1 MKKYLLVIIMAIFA
15 LCASAQG
22 ASPTKQEIDEQCSI
36 LQDNINL
43 LRSKLVDIKTAEK
56 NKVLEMKGEVSH
68 DLLASN
74 DSLMDKATRIVKKA
88 KSCYEQGDTTSNN
101 VPLVLGT
108 VSEGLKAYVSVIFKT
123 PNDND
128 IENIEVKKDF
138 GKIIKDQLAK
148 FDNALN
154 MLENSDDEVDDS
166 NSNVSGTGMN
176 EEDKTLDL
184 SMILELI
191 GFAVIL
197 CIIGIVSLLMKS
209 NYSKSQRD
217 IHRFKEE
224 VERKIRNNKDD
235 ISDLSDRLKNYRGN
249 TENNAIHGGLTEK
262 QIREMILSE
271 IDKYQKSIGHN
282 YDRNSMQKQ
291 SENSA
296 PILGEKGQ
304 VVASGVTK
312 YNDYYL
318 YGQLQ
323 NDGSFK
329 VSMSD
334 SRNAFYVLKLKD
346 SKAEQAEFFLKE
358 FDNETAKAIIEGRQ
372 MHLVPACDIES
383 SASPQKIVLM
393 KPGMAEK
400 QGNSWFVKSKAQ
412 IRLVNA

>member
-1 MKKYLLVIIMAIFA
+1 MAIFA

-43 LRSKLVDIKTAEK
+43 LRSKLVDIKTAEQ
-56 NKVLEMKGEVSH
+56 NKVLEMKGEVSN

-74 DSLMDKATRIVKKA
+74 DSLIDKATRIVKKA

-123 PNDND
+123 PND
-128 IENIEVKKDF
+128 IKNIEVKKDF
-138 GKIIKDQLAK
+138 EKIIKDQLAK
-148 FDNALN
+148 FDNALH

-166 NSNVSGTGMN
+166 NSTVSGTGIH
-176 EEDKTLDL
+176 EEDKSLDL

-197 CIIGIVSLLMKS
+197 CIIGIVSLRMKS

-217 IHRFKEE
+217 IHRLKKELE
-224 VERKIRNNKDD
+224 EKIRNNIDD
-235 ISDLSDRLKNYRGN
+235 ISVLSDRLKSYRGN
-249 TENNAIHGGLTEK
+249 TEYNAIHGGLSEK

-271 IDKYQKSIGHN
+271 IDKCLKSIEHN
-282 YDRNSMQKQ
+282 YDRKSMQNQ
-291 SENSA
+291 LDNSV
-296 PILGEKGQ
+296 PIHGEKGQ
-304 VVASGVTK
+304 VEASGVK
-312 YNDYYL
+312 KQNDYCL

-383 SASPQKIVLM
+383 SASPQKIILM

>member
-1 MKKYLLVIIMAIFA
+1 MAIFA

-22 ASPTKQEIDEQCSI
+22 APPTKQEINERCSI
-36 LQDNINL
+36 LQNNIDF
-43 LRSKLVDIKTAEK
+43 LRSKLVDIKSAEK
-56 NKVLEMKGEVSH
+56 NKILEMKGKVSQE
-68 DLLASN
+68 LLAFN

-101 VPLVLGT
+101 VPLVLST
-108 VSEGLKAYVSVIFKT
+108 VSEGLKAYVCVIFKE
-123 PNDND
+123 PEG
-128 IENIEVKKDF
+128 INIEVKEDF
-138 GKIIKDQLAK
+138 EKIIKDQLSK
-148 FDNALN
+148 FDNALQI
-154 MLENSDDEVDDS
+154 LETSDDEVADF

-176 EEDKTLDL
+176 EEDKSLDL

-217 IHRFKEE
+217 IHRLKEE
-224 VERKIRNNKDD
+224 LERKIRNNKDD
-235 ISDLSDRLKNYRGN
+235 ISDLSDRLKSYRGN
-249 TENNAIHGGLTEK
+249 TENNTIHGGLTEK

-271 IDKYQKSIGHN
+271 IDKCQKSIGHN

-312 YNDYYL
+312 HNDYYL

>member
-22 ASPTKQEIDEQCSI
+22 ASPTKQEIDKQCSI

-43 LRSKLVDIKTAEK
+43 LRSKLVDIKTAEQ
-56 NKVLEMKGEVSH
+56 NKVLEMKGEVSN

-74 DSLMDKATRIVKKA
+74 DSLIDKATRIVKKA
-88 KSCYEQGDTTSNN
+88 KSCYEQGDTTTNN
-101 VPLVLGT
+101 VPLALST
-108 VSEGLKAYVSVIFKT
+108 VSEGLKVYVGVIFKK
-123 PNDND
+123 PDGK
-128 IENIEVKKDF
+128 NIEVKEDF
-138 GKIIKDQLAK
+138 EKIIKDQLAK
-148 FDNALN
+148 FDNALH

-166 NSNVSGTGMN
+166 NSTVSGTGIH
-176 EEDKTLDL
+176 EEDKSLDL

-191 GFAVIL
+191 GFVVIL

-217 IHRFKEE
+217 IHRLKEE
-224 VERKIRNNKDD
+224 LEEKIRNNKDD
-235 ISDLSDRLKNYRGN
+235 ISDLSARLKSYRGN
-249 TENNAIHGGLTEK
+249 TEYNAIHGGLSEK

-271 IDKYQKSIGHN
+271 IDKCLKSIEHN
-282 YDRNSMQKQ
+282 YDRKSMQKQ
-291 SENSA
+291 LANSVQ
-296 PILGEKGQ
+296 IHGEKEQ
-304 VVASGVTK
+304 VEASGVK
-312 YNDYYL
+312 KQNDYCL

-383 SASPQKIVLM
+383 SASPQKIILM

>member
-1 MKKYLLVIIMAIFA
+1 MAIFA

-22 ASPTKQEIDEQCSI
+22 ASPTKQEIAERCST
-36 LQDNINL
+36 LQNNINL
-43 LRSKLVDIKTAEK
+43 LRNKLVDIKKAEQ
-56 NKVLEMKGEVSH
+56 NKVLEKKGEVSH
-68 DLLASN
+68 ALLASN

-123 PNDND
+123 PND
-128 IENIEVKKDF
+128 IKNIEVKKDF
-138 GKIIKDQLAK
+138 EKIIKDQLAK
-148 FDNALN
+148 FDNALH

-166 NSNVSGTGMN
+166 NSTVSGTGIH
-176 EEDKTLDL
+176 EEDKSLDL
-184 SMILELI
+184 SMKLELI

-217 IHRFKEE
+217 IHRLKEE
-224 VERKIRNNKDD
+224 LEEKIRNNKDD
-235 ISDLSDRLKNYRGN
+235 ISDLSARLKSYRGN
-249 TENNAIHGGLTEK
+249 TEYNAIHGGLTEK

-271 IDKYQKSIGHN
+271 IDKCQKSIEHN
-282 YDRNSMQKQ
+282 YDRKSMQNQ
-291 SENSA
+291 LDNSV
-296 PILGEKGQ
+296 PIHGEKGQ
-304 VVASGVTK
+304 VEASGVK
-312 YNDYYL
+312 KQNDYCL

-329 VSMSD
+329 VSQSD

-358 FDNETAKAIIEGRQ
+358 FDNDTAKAIIEGRQ
-372 MHLVPACDIES
+372 MKLVPACDIES
-383 SASPQKIVLM
+383 SAGLQKIIVV
-393 KPGMAEK
+393 KPRIAEK
-400 QGNSWFVKSKAQ
+400 QGNSWLVKSKAQ
-412 IRLVNA
+412 IKLVNA

>member
-43 LRSKLVDIKTAEK
+43 LRSKLVDIKTAEQ
-56 NKVLEMKGEVSH
+56 NKVLEMKGEVSN

-74 DSLMDKATRIVKKA
+74 DSLIDKATRIVKKA

-123 PNDND
+123 PND
-128 IENIEVKKDF
+128 IKNIEVKKDF
-138 GKIIKDQLAK
+138 EKIIKDQLAK
-148 FDNALN
+148 FDNALH

-166 NSNVSGTGMN
+166 NSTVSGTGIH
-176 EEDKTLDL
+176 EEDKSLDL
-184 SMILELI
+184 SMKLELI

-197 CIIGIVSLLMKS
+197 CIIGIVSLRMKS

-217 IHRFKEE
+217 IHRLKKELE
-224 VERKIRNNKDD
+224 EKIRNNIDD
-235 ISDLSDRLKNYRGN
+235 ISVLSDRLKSYRGN

-271 IDKYQKSIGHN
+271 IDKCLKSIEHN
-282 YDRNSMQKQ
+282 YDRKSMQKQ
-291 SENSA
+291 LENSVA
-296 PILGEKGQ
+296 IHGEKGQ
-304 VVASGVTK
+304 VEASGVK
-312 YNDYYL
+312 KQNDYCL

-383 SASPQKIVLM
+383 SASPQKIILM

>member
-1 MKKYLLVIIMAIFA
+1 MMVFA

-22 ASPTKQEIDEQCSI
+22 AFPSKQEIAQQCNI

-43 LRSKLVDIKTAEK
+43 LKSKLVDIRNAEQ
-56 NKVLEMKGEVSH
+56 NKILQSPNAVVEQK
-68 DLLASN
+68 LLASN
-74 DSLMDKATRIVKKA
+74 DSLMEKASQIVSKA
-88 KSCYEQGDTTSNN
+88 KICYEQDTTSNK
-101 VPLVLGT
+101 VPLALKT
-108 VSEGLKAYVSVIFKT
+108 VSEGLSAYVDAIFKE
-123 PNDND
+123 PKL
-128 IENIEVKKDF
+128 IEINVKDDF
-138 GKIIKDQLAK
+138 EKIINDQLAK
-148 FDNALN
+148 FDYALQS
-154 MLENSDDEVDDS
+154 LEVSDEEMDNSNSDTSVTGK
-166 NSNVSGTGMN
+166 NV
-176 EEDKTLDL
+176 EDKSLDL

-217 IHRFKEE
+217 IHRLKEE
-224 VERKIRNNKDD
+224 LEEKIRNNKDD
-235 ISDLSDRLKNYRGN
+235 ISDLFARLKSYRGN
-249 TENNAIHGGLTEK
+249 TENNAIHGGFSEK

-271 IDKYQKSIGHN
+271 IDKCQKSIEHN
-282 YDRNSMQKQ
+282 YDRKSMQNQ
-291 SENSA
+291 LDNSV
-296 PILGEKGQ
+296 PIHGEKGQ
-304 VVASGVTK
+304 VEASGVK
-312 YNDYYL
+312 KQNDYCL

-383 SASPQKIVLM
+383 SASPQKIILM

>member
-1 MKKYLLVIIMAIFA
+1 MAIFA

-22 ASPTKQEIDEQCSI
+22 ASPTKQEIDKQCSI

-43 LRSKLVDIKTAEK
+43 LRSKLVDIKTAEQ
-56 NKVLEMKGEVSH
+56 NKVLEMKGEVSN

-74 DSLMDKATRIVKKA
+74 DSLIDKATRIVKKA
-88 KSCYEQGDTTSNN
+88 KSCYEQGDTTTNN
-101 VPLVLGT
+101 VPLALST
-108 VSEGLKAYVSVIFKT
+108 VSEGLKVYVGVIFKK
-123 PNDND
+123 PDGK
-128 IENIEVKKDF
+128 NIEVKEDF
-138 GKIIKDQLAK
+138 EKIIKDQLAK
-148 FDNALN
+148 FDNALH

-166 NSNVSGTGMN
+166 NSTVSGTGIH
-176 EEDKTLDL
+176 EEDKSLDL

-191 GFAVIL
+191 GFVVIL

-217 IHRFKEE
+217 IHRLKEE
-224 VERKIRNNKDD
+224 LEEKIRNNKDD
-235 ISDLSDRLKNYRGN
+235 ISDLSARLKSYRGN
-249 TENNAIHGGLTEK
+249 TEYNAIHGGLSEK

-271 IDKYQKSIGHN
+271 IDKCLKSIEHN
-282 YDRNSMQKQ
+282 YDRKSMQKQ
-291 SENSA
+291 LANSVQ
-296 PILGEKGQ
+296 IHGEKEQ
-304 VVASGVTK
+304 VETSGVK
-312 YNDYYL
+312 KQNDYCL

-383 SASPQKIVLM
+383 SASPQKIILM

>member
-1 MKKYLLVIIMAIFA
+1 MAIFA

-22 ASPTKQEIDEQCSI
+22 ASPTKQEIDKQCSI

-88 KSCYEQGDTTSNN
+88 KSCYEQGDTTTNN

-108 VSEGLKAYVSVIFKT
+108 VSEGLKVYVGVIFKK
-123 PNDND
+123 PDGK
-128 IENIEVKKDF
+128 NIEVKEDF
-138 GKIIKDQLAK
+138 EKIIKDQLAK
-148 FDNALN
+148 FDNALH
-154 MLENSDDEVDDS
+154 MLENSDAEVDES
-166 NSNVSGTGMN
+166 NSSVSGTGIH
-176 EEDKTLDL
+176 EEDKSLDL

-191 GFAVIL
+191 GFVVIL

-217 IHRFKEE
+217 IHRLKEE
-224 VERKIRNNKDD
+224 LEEKIRNNIDN
-235 ISDLSDRLKNYRGN
+235 ISVSSDRLKSYRGN

-271 IDKYQKSIGHN
+271 IDKCLKSIEHN
-282 YDRNSMQKQ
+282 YDRKSMQKQ
-291 SENSA
+291 LDNSVA
-296 PILGEKGQ
+296 IHGEKGQ
-304 VVASGVTK
+304 VEASGVK
-312 YNDYYL
+312 KQNDYCL

-329 VSMSD
+329 VSQSD

-358 FDNETAKAIIEGRQ
+358 FDNDTAKAIIEGRQ

-383 SASPQKIVLM
+383 SAGLQKIILM

-400 QGNSWFVKSKAQ
+400 QGISWFVKSKAQ

>member
-1 MKKYLLVIIMAIFA
+1 MAIFA

-43 LRSKLVDIKTAEK
+43 LRSKLVDIKTAEQ
-56 NKVLEMKGEVSH
+56 NKVLEMKGEVSN

-74 DSLMDKATRIVKKA
+74 DSLIDKATRIVKKA

-123 PNDND
+123 PND
-128 IENIEVKKDF
+128 IKNIEVKKDF
-138 GKIIKDQLAK
+138 EKIIKDQLAK
-148 FDNALN
+148 FDNALH

-166 NSNVSGTGMN
+166 NSTVSGTGIH
-176 EEDKTLDL
+176 EEDKSLDL

-217 IHRFKEE
+217 IHRLKEE
-224 VERKIRNNKDD
+224 LEEKIRNNKDD
-235 ISDLSDRLKNYRGN
+235 ISDLSARLKSYRGN
-249 TENNAIHGGLTEK
+249 TENNAKGGLTEK
-262 QIREMILSE
+262 QIRDMIFSE
-271 IDKYQKSIGHN
+271 INKHQKSIENHIVGK
-282 YDRNSMQKQ
+282 SMQKQ
-291 SENSA
+291 FANTVSSHGENEQTA
-296 PILGEKGQ
+296 EN
-304 VVASGVTK
+304 GVTK
-312 YNDYYL
+312 QNDYCL

-383 SASPQKIVLM
+383 SASPQKIILM

>member
-43 LRSKLVDIKTAEK
+43 LRSKLVDIKTAEQ
-56 NKVLEMKGEVSH
+56 NKVLEMKGEVSN

-74 DSLMDKATRIVKKA
+74 DSLIDKATRIVKKA

-123 PNDND
+123 PND
-128 IENIEVKKDF
+128 IKNIEVKKDF
-138 GKIIKDQLAK
+138 EKIIKDQLAK
-148 FDNALN
+148 FDNALH

-166 NSNVSGTGMN
+166 NSTVSGTGIH
-176 EEDKTLDL
+176 EEDKSLDL

-197 CIIGIVSLLMKS
+197 CIIGIVSMLMKS

-217 IHRFKEE
+217 IHRLKEE
-224 VERKIRNNKDD
+224 LEEKIRNNKDD
-235 ISDLSDRLKNYRGN
+235 ISDLSARLKSYRGN
-249 TENNAIHGGLTEK
+249 TEYNAIHGGLSEK

-271 IDKYQKSIGHN
+271 IDKCLKSIEHN
-282 YDRNSMQKQ
+282 YDRKSMQNQ
-291 SENSA
+291 LDNSV
-296 PILGEKGQ
+296 PIHGEKGQ
-304 VVASGVTK
+304 VEASGVK
-312 YNDYYL
+312 KQNDYCL

-383 SASPQKIVLM
+383 SASPQKIILM

>member
-1 MKKYLLVIIMAIFA
+1 MAIFA

-22 ASPTKQEIDEQCSI
+22 ASPTKQEIDKQCSI

-88 KSCYEQGDTTSNN
+88 KSCYEQGDTTTNN
-101 VPLVLGT
+101 VPLVLST
-108 VSEGLKAYVSVIFKT
+108 VSEGLKVYVGVIFKK
-123 PNDND
+123 PDGK
-128 IENIEVKKDF
+128 NIEVKEDF
-138 GKIIKDQLAK
+138 EKIIKDQLAK
-148 FDNALN
+148 FDNALH
-154 MLENSDDEVDDS
+154 MLENSDAEVDES
-166 NSNVSGTGMN
+166 NSSVSGTGIH
-176 EEDKTLDL
+176 EEDKSLDL
-184 SMILELI
+184 SIILELI
-191 GFAVIL
+191 GFVVIL

-217 IHRFKEE
+217 IHRLKEE
-224 VERKIRNNKDD
+224 LEEKIRNNIDN
-235 ISDLSDRLKNYRGN
+235 ISVLSDGLKSYRGN

-271 IDKYQKSIGHN
+271 IDKCLKSIEHN
-282 YDRNSMQKQ
+282 YDRKSMQKQ
-291 SENSA
+291 LENSVA
-296 PILGEKGQ
+296 IHGEKGQ
-304 VVASGVTK
+304 VEASGVK
-312 YNDYYL
+312 KQNDYCL

-329 VSMSD
+329 VSQSD

-358 FDNETAKAIIEGRQ
+358 FDNDTAKAIIEGRQ
-372 MHLVPACDIES
+372 MKLVPACDIES
-383 SASPQKIVLM
+383 SAGLQKIIVV
-393 KPGMAEK
+393 KPGIAEK
-400 QGNSWFVKSKAQ
+400 QGNSWLVKSKAQ
-412 IRLVNA
+412 IKLVNA

>member
-43 LRSKLVDIKTAEK
+43 LRSKLVDIKTAEQ
-56 NKVLEMKGEVSH
+56 NKVLEMKGEVSN

-74 DSLMDKATRIVKKA
+74 DSLIDKATRIVKKA

-108 VSEGLKAYVSVIFKT
+108 VSEGLNAYVSVIFKK
-123 PNDND
+123 PND
-128 IENIEVKKDF
+128 IKNIEVKKDF
-138 GKIIKDQLAK
+138 EKIIKDQLAK
-148 FDNALN
+148 FDNALH

-166 NSNVSGTGMN
+166 NSTVSGTGIH
-176 EEDKTLDL
+176 EEDKSLDL

-217 IHRFKEE
+217 IHRLKEE
-224 VERKIRNNKDD
+224 LDEKIRNNKDD
-235 ISDLSDRLKNYRGN
+235 ISDLSARLKSYRGN
-249 TENNAIHGGLTEK
+249 TEYNAIHGGLSEK

-271 IDKYQKSIGHN
+271 IDKCQKSIEHN
-282 YDRNSMQKQ
+282 YDRKSMQNQ
-291 SENSA
+291 LDNSV
-296 PILGEKGQ
+296 PIHGEKGQ
-304 VVASGVTK
+304 VEASGVK
-312 YNDYYL
+312 KQNDYCL

-383 SASPQKIVLM
+383 SASPQKIILM

>member
-1 MKKYLLVIIMAIFA
+1 MKKYLLVIIMAIFT

-43 LRSKLVDIKTAEK
+43 LRSKLVDIKTAEQ
-56 NKVLEMKGEVSH
+56 NKVLEMKGEVSN

-74 DSLMDKATRIVKKA
+74 DSLIDKATRIVKKA

-108 VSEGLKAYVSVIFKT
+108 VSEGLNAYVSVIFKK
-123 PNDND
+123 PND
-128 IENIEVKKDF
+128 IKNIEVKDDF
-138 GKIIKDQLAK
+138 EKIIEDQLAK
-148 FDNALN
+148 FDNALH
-154 MLENSDDEVDDS
+154 MLENSDDEVDVS
-166 NSNVSGTGMN
+166 NSTVSGTGIH
-176 EEDKTLDL
+176 EEDKSLDL
-184 SMILELI
+184 SMKLELI

-217 IHRFKEE
+217 IHRLKKELE
-224 VERKIRNNKDD
+224 EKIRNNIDD
-235 ISDLSDRLKNYRGN
+235 ISVLSDRLKSYRGN

-271 IDKYQKSIGHN
+271 IDKCQKSIEHN
-282 YDRNSMQKQ
+282 YDRKSMQNQ
-291 SENSA
+291 LDNSV
-296 PILGEKGQ
+296 PIHGEKGQ
-304 VVASGVTK
+304 VEASGVK
-312 YNDYYL
+312 KQNDYCL

-383 SASPQKIVLM
+383 SASPQKIILM

>member
-1 MKKYLLVIIMAIFA
+1 MAIFA

-43 LRSKLVDIKTAEK
+43 LRSKLVDIKTAEQ
-56 NKVLEMKGEVSH
+56 NKVLEMKGEVSN

-74 DSLMDKATRIVKKA
+74 DSLIDKATRIVKKA

-123 PNDND
+123 PND
-128 IENIEVKKDF
+128 IKNIEVKKDF
-138 GKIIKDQLAK
+138 EKIIKDQLAK
-148 FDNALN
+148 FDNALH
-154 MLENSDDEVDDS
+154 MLENSDDEVDVS
-166 NSNVSGTGMN
+166 NSTVSGTGIH
-176 EEDKTLDL
+176 EEDKSLDL

-217 IHRFKEE
+217 IHRLKEE
-224 VERKIRNNKDD
+224 LEEKIRNNKDE
-235 ISDLSDRLKNYRGN
+235 ISDLSARLKSYRGN

-271 IDKYQKSIGHN
+271 IDKCLKSIEHN
-282 YDRNSMQKQ
+282 YDRKSMQNQ
-291 SENSA
+291 LDNSV
-296 PILGEKGQ
+296 PIHGEKGQ
-304 VVASGVTK
+304 VEASGVK
-312 YNDYYL
+312 KQNDYCL

-383 SASPQKIVLM
+383 SASPQKIILM

>member
-22 ASPTKQEIDEQCSI
+22 ASPTKQEIEEQCSI

-43 LRSKLVDIKTAEK
+43 LRSKLVDIKTAEQ
-56 NKVLEMKGEVSH
+56 NKVLEMKGEVSN

-74 DSLMDKATRIVKKA
+74 DSLIDKATRIVKKA

-123 PNDND
+123 PND
-128 IENIEVKKDF
+128 IKNIEVKKDF
-138 GKIIKDQLAK
+138 EKIIKDQLAK
-148 FDNALN
+148 FDNALH

-166 NSNVSGTGMN
+166 NSTVSGTGIH
-176 EEDKTLDL
+176 EEDKSLDL

-217 IHRFKEE
+217 IHRLKEE
-224 VERKIRNNKDD
+224 LEEKIRNNKDD
-235 ISDLSDRLKNYRGN
+235 ISDLSARLKSYRGN
-249 TENNAIHGGLTEK
+249 TEYNAIHGGLSEK

-271 IDKYQKSIGHN
+271 IDKCQKSIEHN
-282 YDRNSMQKQ
+282 YDRKSMQNQ
-291 SENSA
+291 LDNSV
-296 PILGEKGQ
+296 PIHGEKGQ
-304 VVASGVTK
+304 VEASGVK
-312 YNDYYL
+312 KQNDYSL

-383 SASPQKIVLM
+383 SASPQKIILM

>member
-22 ASPTKQEIDEQCSI
+22 ASPTKQEIDKRCRI
-36 LQDNINL
+36 LQNTIKL
-43 LRSKLVDIKTAEK
+43 LRSKLGDIKTAEK
-56 NKVLEMKGEVSH
+56 KVLEMKGPESD

-74 DSLMDKATRIVKKA
+74 DSLIDKATRIVKKA
-88 KSCYEQGDTTSNN
+88 KSCYEQGDTTTNN
-101 VPLVLGT
+101 VPLVLDT
-108 VSEGLKAYVSVIFKT
+108 VSEGLKVYVGVIFKK
-123 PNDND
+123 PDGK
-128 IENIEVKKDF
+128 NIEVKEDF
-138 GKIIKDQLAK
+138 EKIIKDQLAK
-148 FDNALN
+148 FDNALH
-154 MLENSDDEVDDS
+154 MLENSDAEVDES
-166 NSNVSGTGMN
+166 NSSVSGTGIH
-176 EEDKTLDL
+176 EEDKSLDL

-191 GFAVIL
+191 GFVVIL

-217 IHRFKEE
+217 IHRLKEE
-224 VERKIRNNKDD
+224 LEEKIRNNIDN
-235 ISDLSDRLKNYRGN
+235 ISVLSDRLKSYRGN

-271 IDKYQKSIGHN
+271 IDKCLKSIEHN
-282 YDRNSMQKQ
+282 YDRKSMQKQ
-291 SENSA
+291 LDNSVA
-296 PILGEKGQ
+296 IHGEKGQ
-304 VVASGVTK
+304 VEASGVK
-312 YNDYYL
+312 KQNDYCL

-329 VSMSD
+329 VSQSD

-358 FDNETAKAIIEGRQ
+358 FDNDTAKAIIEGRQ

-383 SASPQKIVLM
+383 SAGLQKIILM

-400 QGNSWFVKSKAQ
+400 QGISWFVKSKAQ

>member
-22 ASPTKQEIDEQCSI
+22 ASPTKQEIDERCST
-36 LQDNINL
+36 LQNNINL
-43 LRSKLVDIKTAEK
+43 LRSKLVDIKNAEK
-56 NKVLEMKGEVSH
+56 NKVLEKKGEVSH
-68 DLLASN
+68 DLLTSN

-123 PNDND
+123 PND
-128 IENIEVKKDF
+128 IKNIEVKKDF
-138 GKIIKDQLAK
+138 EKIIKDQLAK
-148 FDNALN
+148 FDNALH

-166 NSNVSGTGMN
+166 NSTVSGTGIH
-176 EEDKTLDL
+176 EEDKSLDL

-217 IHRFKEE
+217 IHRLKEE
-224 VERKIRNNKDD
+224 LEEKIRNNKDE
-235 ISDLSDRLKNYRGN
+235 ISDLSARLKSYRGN
-249 TENNAIHGGLTEK
+249 TEYNAIHGGLSEK

-271 IDKYQKSIGHN
+271 IDKCQKSIEHN
-282 YDRNSMQKQ
+282 YDRKSMQNQ
-291 SENSA
+291 LDNSV
-296 PILGEKGQ
+296 PIHGEKGQ
-304 VVASGVTK
+304 VEASGVK
-312 YNDYYL
+312 KQNDYCL

-346 SKAEQAEFFLKE
+346 SKAEQAKFFLKE

-383 SASPQKIVLM
+383 SASPQKIILM

>member
-36 LQDNINL
+36 LQDNIYL
-43 LRSKLVDIKTAEK
+43 LRSKLVDIKTAEQ
-56 NKVLEMKGEVSH
+56 NKVLEMKGEVSN

-74 DSLMDKATRIVKKA
+74 DSLIDKATRIVKKA

-123 PNDND
+123 PND
-128 IENIEVKKDF
+128 IKNIEVKKDF
-138 GKIIKDQLAK
+138 EKIIKDQLAK
-148 FDNALN
+148 FDNALH

-166 NSNVSGTGMN
+166 NSTVSGTGIH
-176 EEDKTLDL
+176 EEDKSLDL

-217 IHRFKEE
+217 IHRLKEE
-224 VERKIRNNKDD
+224 LEEKIRNNKDD
-235 ISDLSDRLKNYRGN
+235 ISDLSARLKSYRGN
-249 TENNAIHGGLTEK
+249 TEYNAIHGGLSEK

-271 IDKYQKSIGHN
+271 IDKCQKSIEHN
-282 YDRNSMQKQ
+282 YDRKSMQNQ
-291 SENSA
+291 LDNSV
-296 PILGEKGQ
+296 PIHGEKGQ
-304 VVASGVTK
+304 VEASGVK
-312 YNDYYL
+312 KQNDYCL

-383 SASPQKIVLM
+383 SASPQKIILM

>member
-22 ASPTKQEIDEQCSI
+22 ASPTKQEIDERCST
-36 LQDNINL
+36 LQNNINL
-43 LRSKLVDIKTAEK
+43 LRSKLVDIKNAEQ
-56 NKVLEMKGEVSH
+56 NKVLEKKGEVSH
-68 DLLASN
+68 DLLTSN

-88 KSCYEQGDTTSNN
+88 KSCYEQGDTTTNN
-101 VPLVLGT
+101 VPLVLST
-108 VSEGLKAYVSVIFKT
+108 VSEGLKVYVGVIFKK
-123 PNDND
+123 PDGK
-128 IENIEVKKDF
+128 NIEVKEDF
-138 GKIIKDQLAK
+138 EKIIKDQLAN
-148 FDNALN
+148 FDIALH
-154 MLENSDDEVDDS
+154 MLENSDAEVDES
-166 NSNVSGTGMN
+166 NSSVSGTGIH
-176 EEDKTLDL
+176 EEDKSLDL

-191 GFAVIL
+191 GFVVIL

-217 IHRFKEE
+217 IHRLKEE
-224 VERKIRNNKDD
+224 LEEKIRNNIDN
-235 ISDLSDRLKNYRGN
+235 ISVLSDRLKSYRGN

-271 IDKYQKSIGHN
+271 IDKCLKSIEHN
-282 YDRNSMQKQ
+282 YDRKSMQKQ
-291 SENSA
+291 LANSVQIHGEN
-296 PILGEKGQ
+296 EQ
-304 VVASGVTK
+304 VEASGVK
-312 YNDYYL
+312 KQNDYCL

-383 SASPQKIVLM
+383 SASPQKIILM

>member
-1 MKKYLLVIIMAIFA
+1 MAIFA

-43 LRSKLVDIKTAEK
+43 LRSKLVDIKTAEQ
-56 NKVLEMKGEVSH
+56 NKVLEMKGEVSN

-74 DSLMDKATRIVKKA
+74 DSLIDKATRIVKKA

-123 PNDND
+123 PND
-128 IENIEVKKDF
+128 IKNIEVKKDF
-138 GKIIKDQLAK
+138 EKIIKDQLAK
-148 FDNALN
+148 FDNALH

-166 NSNVSGTGMN
+166 NSTVSGTGIH
-176 EEDKTLDL
+176 EEDKSLDL

-217 IHRFKEE
+217 IHRLKEE
-224 VERKIRNNKDD
+224 LEEKIRNNIDD
-235 ISDLSDRLKNYRGN
+235 ISVLSDRLKSYRGN
-249 TENNAIHGGLTEK
+249 TEYNAIHGGLSEK

-271 IDKYQKSIGHN
+271 IDKCLKSIEHN
-282 YDRNSMQKQ
+282 YDRKSMQNQ
-291 SENSA
+291 LDNSV
-296 PILGEKGQ
+296 PIHGEKGQ
-304 VVASGVTK
+304 VEASGVK
-312 YNDYYL
+312 KQNDYCL

-329 VSMSD
+329 VSQSD

-346 SKAEQAEFFLKE
+346 SKAEQAEFSLKE
-358 FDNETAKAIIEGRQ
+358 FDNDTAKAIIEGRQ
-372 MHLVPACDIES
+372 MHLVPACEIES
-383 SASPQKIVLM
+383 SAGLQKIIVV
-393 KPGMAEK
+393 KPGIAEK
-400 QGNSWFVKSKAQ
+400 QGNSWLVKSKAQ
-412 IRLVNA
+412 IKLVNA

>member
-43 LRSKLVDIKTAEK
+43 LRSKLVDIKTAEQ
-56 NKVLEMKGEVSH
+56 NKVLEMKGEVSN

-74 DSLMDKATRIVKKA
+74 DSLIDKATRIVKKA

-101 VPLVLGT
+101 VPLVLGI

-123 PNDND
+123 PND
-128 IENIEVKKDF
+128 IKNIEVKKDF
-138 GKIIKDQLAK
+138 EKIIKDQLAK
-148 FDNALN
+148 FDNALH

-166 NSNVSGTGMN
+166 NSTVSGTGIH
-176 EEDKTLDL
+176 EEDKSLDL

-217 IHRFKEE
+217 IHRLKEE
-224 VERKIRNNKDD
+224 LEEKIRNNKDD
-235 ISDLSDRLKNYRGN
+235 ISDLSARLKSYRGN
-249 TENNAIHGGLTEK
+249 TEYNAIHGGLSEK

-271 IDKYQKSIGHN
+271 IDKCQKSIEHN
-282 YDRNSMQKQ
+282 YDRKSMQNQ
-291 SENSA
+291 LDNSV
-296 PILGEKGQ
+296 PIHGEKGQ
-304 VVASGVTK
+304 VEASGVK
-312 YNDYYL
+312 KQNDYCL

-346 SKAEQAEFFLKE
+346 SKAEQAKFFLKE

-383 SASPQKIVLM
+383 SASPQKIILM

>member
-1 MKKYLLVIIMAIFA
+1 MAIFA

-43 LRSKLVDIKTAEK
+43 LRSKLVDIKTAEQ
-56 NKVLEMKGEVSH
+56 NKVLEMKGEVSN

-74 DSLMDKATRIVKKA
+74 DSLIDKATRIVKKA

-101 VPLVLGT
+101 VPLVLGI

-123 PNDND
+123 PND
-128 IENIEVKKDF
+128 IKNIEVKKDF
-138 GKIIKDQLAK
+138 EKIIKDQLAK
-148 FDNALN
+148 FDNALH

-166 NSNVSGTGMN
+166 NSTVSGTGIH
-176 EEDKTLDL
+176 EEDKSLDL

-217 IHRFKEE
+217 IHRLKEE
-224 VERKIRNNKDD
+224 LEEKIRNNKDD
-235 ISDLSDRLKNYRGN
+235 ISDLSARLKSYRGN
-249 TENNAIHGGLTEK
+249 TEYNAIHGGLSEK

-271 IDKYQKSIGHN
+271 IDKCQKSIEHN
-282 YDRNSMQKQ
+282 YDRKSMQNQ
-291 SENSA
+291 LDNSV
-296 PILGEKGQ
+296 PIHGEKGQ
-304 VVASGVTK
+304 VEASGVK
-312 YNDYYL
+312 KQNDYCL

-346 SKAEQAEFFLKE
+346 SKAEQAKFFLKE

-383 SASPQKIVLM
+383 SASPQKIILM

>member
-1 MKKYLLVIIMAIFA
+1 MKKYLLVIIMAIFT

-43 LRSKLVDIKTAEK
+43 LRSKLVDIKTAEQ
-56 NKVLEMKGEVSH
+56 NKVLEMKGEVSN

-74 DSLMDKATRIVKKA
+74 DSLIDKATRIVKKA

-123 PNDND
+123 PND
-128 IENIEVKKDF
+128 IKNIEVKKDF
-138 GKIIKDQLAK
+138 EKIIKDQLAK
-148 FDNALN
+148 FDNALH
-154 MLENSDDEVDDS
+154 MLENSDDEVDVS
-166 NSNVSGTGMN
+166 NSTVSGTGIH
-176 EEDKTLDL
+176 EEDKSLDL

-217 IHRFKEE
+217 IHRLKEE
-224 VERKIRNNKDD
+224 LEEKIRNNKDE
-235 ISDLSDRLKNYRGN
+235 ISDLSARLKSYRGN
-249 TENNAIHGGLTEK
+249 TEYNAIHGGLSK
-262 QIREMILSE
+262 RQIREMILSE
-271 IDKYQKSIGHN
+271 MDKCQKSIEHN
-282 YDRNSMQKQ
+282 YDRKSMQNQ
-291 SENSA
+291 LDNSV
-296 PILGEKGQ
+296 PIHGEKGQ
-304 VVASGVTK
+304 VEASGVK
-312 YNDYYL
+312 KQNDYCL

-383 SASPQKIVLM
+383 SASPQKIILM